1 MRPDSTKPLPTA
13 IVVMGVC
20 GSGKSVVGAG
30 LAERLGYAFRDGD
43 GFHPKAN
50 VEKMSAG
57 TPLTDDDRWP
67 WLDAIGAAMAD
78 DEGGRGLVVACSALK
93 RVYRERIAARAGVP
107 VVFVH
112 LDGPRALLAERMKN
126 RKGHF
131 MPPSL
136 LDSQLATLE
145 KPAADE
151 PAIVVSVEPPVDEV
165 IGAAISGLATF
176 RARAPRPPER
186 LVGEA

>member
-1 MRPDSTKPLPTA
+1 MPIPSQDAKPLPAA

-20 GSGKSVVGAG
+20 GSGKSVVGAA
-30 LAERLGYAFRDGD
+30 LAERLGYGFRDGD

-57 TPLTDDDRWP
+57 LPLTDDDRWP
-67 WLDAIGAAMAD
+67 WLDAIGTAMQGAA
-78 DEGGRGLVVACSALK
+78 GGSGLVVACSALK
-93 RVYRERIAARAGVP
+93 RAYRERIAARAGGP

-145 KPAADE
+145 RPAPDE
-151 PAIVVSVEPPVDEV
+151 PAVVVSVEPPVDAV
-165 IGAAISGLATF
+165 VAAAIEGLRR
-176 RARAPRPPER
+176 RASSA
-186 LVGEA
+186 A